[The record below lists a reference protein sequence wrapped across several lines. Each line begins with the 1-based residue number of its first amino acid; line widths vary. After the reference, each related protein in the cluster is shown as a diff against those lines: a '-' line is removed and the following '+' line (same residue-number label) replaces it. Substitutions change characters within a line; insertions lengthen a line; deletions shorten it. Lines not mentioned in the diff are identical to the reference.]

1 MKDYKVVH
9 FSDEFTM
16 DDIND
21 AMSNQ
26 DDIIYFTR
34 QLTEKNEF
42 HIVNYKDGEFTITQ
56 FVSQLFNFYKNDK
69 DLANIVSEA
78 QVKGNDSFS
87 IILNANDD
95 LINQIKKDLNIL
107 LKK

>member
-16 DDIND
+16 DDINE
-21 AMSNQ
+21 AMSFQ

-34 QLTEKNEF
+34 QITEKNEF
-42 HIVNYKDGEFTITQ
+42 HIVNHKNGEFTLTQ
-56 FVSQLFNFYKNDK
+56 FVTQLFNFYKNDK
-69 DLANIVSEA
+69 NLSPLVSESK
-78 QVKGNDSFS
+78 VKGNDSFT
-87 IILNANDD
+87 IVLNANEK
-95 LINQIKKDLNIL
+95 LITQIKKDLNIL

>member
-9 FSDEFTM
+9 FSDEFSM
-16 DDIND
+16 DDINE

-34 QLTEKNEF
+34 QITEKNEF
-42 HIVNYKDGEFTITQ
+42 HIVNHKGGEFTLTQ
-56 FVSQLFNFYKNDK
+56 FVTQLFNFYKNDK
-69 DLANIVSEA
+69 NLSPLISESK
-78 QVKGNDSFS
+78 VKGNDSFA
-87 IILNANDD
+87 IILNAGDN
-95 LINQIKKDLNIL
+95 LIEQIKKDLNIL

>member
-1 MKDYKVVH
+1 MEEYKVVH
-9 FSDEFTM
+9 FSEDFTM
-16 DDIND
+16 EDINE

-34 QLTEKNEF
+34 MLTEKNEF
-42 HIVNYKDGEFTITQ
+42 HIVNYKEGEFTLTQ
-56 FVSQLFNFYKNDK
+56 FVTQLFNFYGNDK
-69 DLANIVSEA
+69 NLTNIVKEA
-78 QVKGNDSFS
+78 KVKGNDSFT
-87 IILNANDD
+87 IVLNANDD